1 MDDDLAGFG
10 ELPRE
15 PGAVWQ
21 VEHFSV
27 PLWEEVEGTSE
38 PRLATAWAA
47 FALDLL
53 SGELGMS
60 RVAAEPEGR
69 LAAGALP
76 ALAERTGYRP
86 ARIQVTDLEAAAA
99 IRRAL
104 ESSGAAETEVELR
117 DDLFELRTAFEAFR
131 ELMSAGAA
139 GQEVLLRFCA
149 ETLLDA
155 GRYTE
160 AAEVLQELL
169 RIARP
174 DPRDAERG
182 IK

>member
-27 PLWEEVEGTSE
+27 PRWEEAEGE
-38 PRLATAWAA
+38 PGQATAWAA

-53 SGELGMS
+53 TGELGMS
-60 RVAAEPEGR
+60 GVAAQPEGR
-69 LAAGALP
+69 LAAASLP
-76 ALAERTGYRP
+76 ALAQRTGYRP
-86 ARIQVTDLEAAAA
+86 ARIQVTDLEVAEA

-104 ESSGAAETEVELR
+104 ESAGAAETEVELR

-131 ELMSAGAA
+131 ELMDAGAA

-155 GRYTE
+155 GRYAE

-169 RIARP
+169 RTTRP
-174 DPRDAERG
+174 GPRDAEKE